1 MRLVAALTAA
11 TLLATAGVASAAPA
25 RQGAVQEIID
35 QLTKSGGALGI
46 QARINGRDT
55 VRSGVAELG
64 SRKPVPH
71 NGTFRIGS
79 VTKPFVSTVVLQ
91 LAGEGKL
98 ELDAPVSRH
107 LAGLVD
113 DRITV
118 RQLLQHTSGLY
129 NYTDAL
135 PLDPAGFPSVRFKSW
150 TPQELLAVSTSKP
163 LDFEPG
169 TQWSYSNTNYV
180 VAGLLVEKITGRPFQ
195 QAVEQRILKPL
206 RLNDTVLPRNSVE
219 VPGPHAHGYYPDA
232 SGKPVDVTRLNPS
245 WGWAAGEMISTT
257 RDLDTFLT
265 ALLAG
270 KMLKPLQQKELTK
283 TSVVSPDYGLGLAV
297 ASLPCG
303 TTIYGHDGQ
312 IHGYGTMMVGTPNGK
327 RLELSLTEA
336 ADGASPGDGYRRL
349 LDQVFC

>member
-25 RQGAVQEIID
+25 RQGAVQEIMD

-55 VRSGVAELG
+55 VRSGIAELG
-64 SRKPVPH
+64 SRKPVPN

-98 ELDAPVSRH
+98 GLDAPVSRH
-107 LAGLVD
+107 LPGLVD
-113 DRITV
+113 NRITV
-118 RQLLQHTSGLY
+118 RQLLQHTSGLH
-129 NYTDAL
+129 NYTDSM
-135 PLDPAGFPSVRFKSW
+135 PLDPAGFPSIRFRTW
-150 TPQELLAVSTSKP
+150 TPQELLAFSTGKP

-169 TQWSYSNTNYV
+169 TRWSYSNTNYV
-180 VAGLLVEKITGRPFQ
+180 VAGLLVEKVTGRPFQ
-195 QAVEQRILKPL
+195 HEVEQRILKPL
-206 RLNDTVLPRNSVE
+206 RLKDTVLPRNSVE

-270 KMLKPLQQKELTK
+270 KLLEPVQQKELTK
-283 TSVVSPDYGLGLAV
+283 TSAVSPDYGLGVAV

-303 TTIYGHDGQ
+303 TKIYGHDGQ
-312 IHGYGTMMVGTPNGK
+312 IHGYGTMMVGSPNGK
-327 RLELSLTEA
+327 RLELSITEA
-336 ADGASPGDGYRRL
+336 ADGGTPGDGYRRL

>member
-1 MRLVAALTAA
+1 MKLVAALTAA

-55 VRSGVAELG
+55 VRSGIAELG

-98 ELDAPVSRH
+98 GLDAPVSRH
-107 LAGLVD
+107 LPGLVD
-113 DRITV
+113 HRITV
-118 RQLLQHTSGLY
+118 RQLLQHTSGLH
-129 NYTDAL
+129 NYTDSM
-135 PLDPAGFPSVRFKSW
+135 PLDPAGFPSIRFRTW
-150 TPQELLAVSTSKP
+150 TPQELLAFSTSKP

-169 TQWSYSNTNYV
+169 TRWSYSNTNYV

-195 QAVEQRILKPL
+195 QEVEQRILKPL
-206 RLNDTVLPRNSVE
+206 RLKDTVLPGNSVE
-219 VPGPHAHGYYPDA
+219 VPGPHAHGYFPDA

-270 KMLKPLQQKELTK
+270 KLLKPMQQKELTK
-283 TSVVSPDYGLGLAV
+283 TSAVSPDYGLGVAV

-303 TTIYGHDGQ
+303 TKIYGHDGQ
-312 IHGYGTMMVGTPNGK
+312 IHGYGTMMVGSPNGK
-327 RLELSLTEA
+327 RLELSITEA
-336 ADGASPGDGYRRL
+336 AGGGTPGDGYRRL

>member
-1 MRLVAALTAA
+1 MKIVAALTAA

-35 QLTKSGGALGI
+35 QLTTSGGALGI

-98 ELDAPVSRH
+98 GLDAPVSRH
-107 LAGLVD
+107 LPGLVD

-118 RQLLQHTSGLY
+118 RQVLQHTSGLH
-129 NYTDAL
+129 NYTDSM
-135 PLDPAGFPSVRFKSW
+135 PLDPAGFPSIRFRTW
-150 TPQELLAVSTSKP
+150 TPQELLAISTSKP

-169 TQWSYSNTNYV
+169 TRWSYSNANYV
-180 VAGLLVEKITGRPFQ
+180 VAGLLIEKVTGRPYQ
-195 QAVEQRILKPL
+195 RAVEQRILKPL
-206 RLNDTVLPRNSVE
+206 RLKDTVLPRNSVE
-219 VPGPHAHGYYPDA
+219 VPGPHAHGYFPDA
-232 SGKPVDVTRLNPS
+232 SGKPVDVTRLSPS

-270 KMLKPLQQKELTK
+270 KLLKPAQQEELTK
-283 TSVVSPDYGLGLAV
+283 TSAVSPGYGLGLAV
-297 ASLPCG
+297 ASLSCG
-303 TTIYGHDGQ
+303 TKVYGHDGQ
-312 IHGYGTMMVGTPNGK
+312 IHGYGTMMVGTPDGE

-336 ADGASPGDGYRRL
+336 ADGGTPGDGYRRL